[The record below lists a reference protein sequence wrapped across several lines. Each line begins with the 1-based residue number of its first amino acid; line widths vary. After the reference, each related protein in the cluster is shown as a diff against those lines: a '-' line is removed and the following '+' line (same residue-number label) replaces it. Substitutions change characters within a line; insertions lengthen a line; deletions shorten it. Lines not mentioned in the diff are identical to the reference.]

1 MGRLFSW
8 SPNVREPSPALSTRI
23 LEDMSVA
30 DVVRKAETKLN
41 ALTTKRSK
49 SAGWKPKIIGFTG
62 YGNTDRVRI
71 LGRVLMQDPH
81 RKIVTKRGFWQF
93 FTVELADF
101 PVTITVGNRT
111 VETTSDSNG
120 YIEALISDHGLEPGW
135 HEVTIS
141 SAAGF
146 ANDTIDSNSTNTST
160 TAEVL
165 ILDSETKYGIVS
177 DIDDTVIVTML
188 PRALIAAYN
197 SWFKE
202 TDKRTAVAGFSE
214 FYAELRRRYTQ
225 PTQSARSA
233 QPSQTQAGQPTQPP
247 VIYLSTGAWNTF
259 GTLKRFL
266 HRNNL
271 PKGPLLLTDWGPTPT
286 GLFRSGQE
294 HKKVQLRNL
303 FIDFPDIKWIL
314 VGDDGQH
321 DPLIYG
327 EAAAEHPDKVAAIAI
342 RNLTPSEHVLSHGTA
357 VPIEKLETKHV
368 PFIEGADGFELLTQI
383 DQLP

>member
-1 MGRLFSW
+1 MHN
-8 SPNVREPSPALSTRI
+8 P
-23 LEDMSVA
+23 D
-30 DVVRKAETKLN
+30 
-41 ALTTKRSK
+41 
-49 SAGWKPKIIGFTG
+49 
-62 YGNTDRVRI
+62 
-71 LGRVLMQDPH
+71 Q
-81 RKIVTKRGFWQF
+81 KIVSKRGFWQF
-93 FTVELADF
+93 FTVEVADF
-101 PVTITVGNRT
+101 PVTVTVGNRT
-111 VETTSDSNG
+111 VEATSDSNG

-135 HEVTIS
+135 HEVTIAS
-141 SAAGF
+141 IEST
-146 ANDTIDSNSTNTST
+146 DTTTDSTDTATGTT
-160 TAEVL
+160 TATAEIL
-165 ILDSETKYGIVS
+165 ILDPETEYGIVS

-197 SWFKE
+197 SWFKD
-202 TDKRTAVAGFSE
+202 TDQRTAVAGFSE
-214 FYAELRRRYTQ
+214 FYAALRRRYAHKPNQ
-225 PTQSARSA
+225 AQQS
-233 QPSQTQAGQPTQPP
+233 GQPAEPP
-247 VIYLSTGAWNTF
+247 VVYLSTGAWNTF

-303 FIDFPDIKWIL
+303 FIDFPNIKWIL

-357 VPIEKLETKHV
+357 VPIDTLETKHV
-368 PFIEGADGFELLTQI
+368 PFIEGADGFDLLKHI